1 MRLWLTAI
9 VLGVMPPLG
18 AQDLPKADAPAVP
31 AHKLCGG
38 DDSAPKRPML
48 LSGYGTGGFAISTAV
63 PLAQQYFDN
72 GMQLGAAFAHKASI
86 AAMGEAVRLDPTCA
100 MCLWGDAWASG
111 PTINYGIEPADRAK
125 QAAKL
130 LTAEALV
137 ARSGTPLERQLIAA
151 LKLRYMADRKPGS
164 ANLAFAQAME
174 GIADAHPTDN
184 ALATLAADARLIAS
198 FDQGEREGRASQ
210 YRTVARLQQVLARDP
225 DYTPAIHFYIHATE
239 IVDVPDRA
247 TPYADRLGRLAPSA
261 SHLVHMP
268 SHTYYWIGRYQ
279 DAADAN
285 VRAVALG
292 IDNARR
298 LGMTLPDGVWDL
310 PYHAHNVHF
319 GVGGAM
325 MSGDAKTALLL
336 SGPLVAV
343 AAKRDKGS
351 VFQQAVA
358 GMGYAAEGRFA
369 DPAVVLALPEP
380 KLPYARAFWHYGRG
394 EALARRGDAAAVRTE
409 AAAIFAKLKG
419 KDALNDKA
427 GGRLAKIAALVL
439 TGRAAM
445 LDRRPDVALKAFRT
459 AMKIEE
465 AKPISGYSD
474 PPVWW
479 YPVRR
484 SVAEARLATGDAQ
497 GALAEA
503 DTTLKRR
510 PHDPMTLAVRARAQ
524 AALGNASAARTD
536 ARAALGGWR
545 GDRRAF
551 GAGADLGG
559 FPLTYPSTRSP

>member
-1 MRLWLTAI
+1 MRMWLLAM
-9 VLGVMPPLG
+9 LAGLLPSPG
-18 AQDLPKADAPAVP
+18 AQDLPKSDPPP
-31 AHKLCGG
+31 AHKICGG
-38 DDSAPKRPML
+38 DDTAPKRPML
-48 LSGYGTGGFAISTAV
+48 LTGYGRGGFAISTTV

-72 GMQLGAAFAHKASI
+72 GMQLGASFAHKASI
-86 AAMGEAVRLDPTCA
+86 AAMQEAVRLDPTCA

-111 PTINYGIEPADRAK
+111 PTINYGIQPADRVK

-130 LTAEALV
+130 RTAETLAQ
-137 ARSGTPLERQLIAA
+137 ATGTPLERDLIAA
-151 LKLRYMADRKPGS
+151 LKLRYMADGKPGS
-164 ANLAFAQAME
+164 ANLAFAQAMDA
-174 GIADAHPTDN
+174 IADAHPTDA

-198 FDQGEREGRASQ
+198 FDQKATPARASQ
-210 YRTVARLQQVLARDP
+210 YRSVDLLQRVLARDP

-239 IVDVPDRA
+239 IVEVPDRA
-247 TPYADRLGRLAPSA
+247 TPYADRLRALAPSA

-336 SGPLVAV
+336 SDPLVAV

-369 DPAVVLALPEP
+369 DPAAVMALPEP
-380 KLPYARAFWHYGRG
+380 RLPYSRAFWRYARG
-394 EALARRGDAAAVRTE
+394 EAQARLGDAQAVRSE
-409 AAAIFAKLKG
+409 AAAIRAGIATRG
-419 KDALNDKA
+419 KDAMTDKT
-427 GGRLAKIAALVL
+427 GIKLVRIAELVL

-445 LDRRPDVALKAFRT
+445 IDRRLDVALKAFRA

-465 AKPISGYSD
+465 ARPITGYSD

-484 SVAEARLATGDAQ
+484 SVAEARLAGGDAR
-497 GALAEA
+497 GALADAEA
-503 DTTLKRR
+503 TLKRR
-510 PHDPMTLAVRARAQ
+510 PNDPMTLAVRARAQ
-524 AALGNASAARTD
+524 SALGNAAAARGD
-536 ARAALGGWR
+536 ARAALAGWR

-551 GAGADLGG
+551 RRALI
-559 FPLTYPSTRSP
+559 

>member
-1 MRLWLTAI
+1 MRLLWVATLLAGTVPA
-9 VLGVMPPLG
+9 LG
-18 AQDLPKADAPAVP
+18 AQDLPKVEATSPGHAI
-31 AHKLCGG
+31 CSG
-38 DDSAPKRPML
+38 DDGAPKRPML
-48 LSGYGTGGFAISTAV
+48 LTGYGKGGFAITTPV

-86 AAMGEAVRLDPTCA
+86 AAMREAVRLDPSCA

-130 LTAEALV
+130 LTAEKLA
-137 ARSGTPLERQLIAA
+137 ATSGTPLERDLIAA
-151 LKLRYMADRKPGS
+151 LKLRYMADGKTGS
-164 ANLAFAQAME
+164 ANLAYAAAMDR
-174 GIADAHPTDN
+174 IADAHPDDN

-198 FDQGEREGRASQ
+198 FDQKRKLGRASQ
-210 YRTVARLQQVLARDP
+210 YRSIDLLQTVLARDP

-239 IVDVPDRA
+239 IVEVPDRA
-247 TPYADRLGRLAPSA
+247 TPYADRLRALAPSA

-336 SGPLVAV
+336 SDPLIAI

-369 DPAVVLALPEP
+369 DPAAVMALPEP
-380 KLPYARAFWHYGRG
+380 GLPYARAFWHYGRG
-394 EALARRGDAAAVRTE
+394 EALARRGDAAGVRAE
-409 AAAIFAKLKG
+409 AAAIFGQLRG
-419 KDALNDKA
+419 KDALTDTA

-445 LDRRPDVALKAFRT
+445 IDRRPDAALKAFRT

-465 AKPISGYSD
+465 AAPISGYSD

-479 YPVRR
+479 YPIRR
-484 SVAEARLATGDAQ
+484 SVAEARLVAGDAK
-497 GALAEA
+497 GALADAE
-503 DTTLKRR
+503 TTLKRR
-510 PHDPMTLAVRARAQ
+510 PNDPMTLAVRARAQ
-524 AALGNASAARTD
+524 AALGDAAAARGD
-536 ARAALGGWR
+536 ARAALAGWR

-551 GAGADLGG
+551 RRTLI
-559 FPLTYPSTRSP
+559 